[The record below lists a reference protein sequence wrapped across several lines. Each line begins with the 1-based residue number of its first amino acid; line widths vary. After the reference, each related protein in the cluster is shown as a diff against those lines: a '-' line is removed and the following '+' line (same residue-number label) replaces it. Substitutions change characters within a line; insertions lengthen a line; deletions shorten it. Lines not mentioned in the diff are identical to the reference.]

1 MFGIV
6 TKSIRAKLSISMG
19 IAVVSLI
26 ILFVS
31 YGSLTKKL
39 NNGVDSF
46 GHQFIPSVS
55 FVLNADRDLYQ
66 AYVAQLHYLLSPG
79 KEDLQDFKDNAK
91 QAYDRMMKFKNLMS
105 THPAVIAKV
114 NDFDNRFKKWE
125 QSSNEFFKL
134 ADNGNTKEA
143 ETLLGSTVSQD
154 FENLR
159 QLYDVASQELDT
171 QANAEVTSFSEET
184 ANMQFYMLVFVAFVI
199 IVTAVLSY
207 LVPKVLVSSVN
218 DLTKR
223 IKEISEGDGD
233 LTQRINSQRS
243 DELGKLASA
252 FDDFVAKLQTLI
264 SEISSSSTSLDN
276 NAVQLAN
283 THENAQHVSNEQT
296 RSIEQ
301 IAAAVNEFSVSIR
314 EVAERTLSTASE
326 TDHTAELTSQGMK
339 VVENSVDEIRQ
350 LANSIKKANQV
361 IEQLSNESNS
371 IATVLE
377 VIRNI
382 AEQTNLLALNAAIE
396 AARAGEQGRGFA
408 VVADEVRSLAS
419 KTQKS
424 TEEIQ
429 TMIDKLQNGVKD
441 AVSSILDGSNRVEKN
456 VELSLN
462 IQQMFESIQ
471 SSATIVSDMATQ
483 IATATEQQSSVSEE
497 LSANLEHLN
506 EQNRVSQGLSDEIND
521 VAKLVGKSVGKLSK
535 DVGQFKIR

>member
-19 IAVVSLI
+19 IAVLSLI
-26 ILFVS
+26 ILFLS
-31 YGSLTKKL
+31 YGTLTKKL
-39 NNGVDSF
+39 NKGVDDF
-46 GHQFIPSVS
+46 GNQFLPSVS

-79 KEDLQDFKDNAK
+79 QDDLKDFKDNAK
-91 QAYDRMMKFKNLMS
+91 QAYDRMMKFKKLMDD
-105 THPAVIAKV
+105 HPLITNKV
-114 NDFDNRFKKWE
+114 SDFENRFKKWE

-134 ADNGNTKEA
+134 VDSGNTKDAEA
-143 ETLLGSTVSQD
+143 LLGSTVSDD
-154 FENLR
+154 FQSLR
-159 QLYDVASQELDT
+159 ELYDIASQELDS
-171 QANAEVTSFSEET
+171 QANVEVTEFSEET
-184 ANMQFYMLVFVAFVI
+184 LKMEVYMLIFVAFI
-199 IVTAVLSY
+199 IILTGALSY
-207 LVPKVLVSSVN
+207 VVPKVLVSSVN
-218 DLTKR
+218 DLTRR

-233 LTQRINSQRS
+233 LTQRINSKRT

-264 SEISSSSTSLDN
+264 SEISSSSTSLEN
-276 NAVQLAN
+276 NAVQLTN
-283 THENAQHVSNEQT
+283 THENAQRVSNEQT

-314 EVAERTLSTASE
+314 EVAERTLSTANE
-326 TDHTAELTSQGMK
+326 TDHTAELTTQGMK
-339 VVENSVDEIRQ
+339 IIDNSVDEINQ

-361 IEQLSNESNS
+361 IEQLASESNN

-429 TMIDKLQNGVKD
+429 NMIDKLQSGVKD

-456 VELSLN
+456 VELSVN

-497 LSANLEHLN
+497 LSTNLEHLN
-506 EQNRVSQGLSDEIND
+506 EQNRVSQGLSNEINE
-521 VAKLVGKSVGKLSK
+521 VAKLVGSSVNKLSK
-535 DVGQFKIR
+535 DVGQFKVG

>member
-6 TKSIRAKLSISMG
+6 TKSIRSKLSISMG
-19 IAVVSLI
+19 IAVVSLVVLI
-26 ILFVS
+26 AS
-31 YGSLTKKL
+31 YGNLTSKL
-39 NNGVDSF
+39 NDGVHKFGFQYLPSTSF
-46 GHQFIPSVS
+46 I
-55 FVLNADRDLYQ
+55 LNADRDLYQ
-66 AYVAQLHYLLSPG
+66 AYVAQLHYLNSPE
-79 KEDLQDFKDNAK
+79 KDDLDSYSENAQ
-91 QAYDRMMKFKNLMS
+91 QAYDRMQKFKELMQTS
-105 THPAVIAKV
+105 PDVINKMSG
-114 NDFDNRFKKWE
+114 FETRFNKWK

-134 ADNGNTKEA
+134 VDGGNTQQA
-143 ETLLGSTVSQD
+143 SDLLSTTVSAD
-154 FENLR
+154 FEQLR
-159 QLYDVASQELDT
+159 ELYDIASQEVDSI
-171 QANAEVTSFSEET
+171 ASVEVSAFAEET
-184 ANMQFYMLVFVAFVI
+184 SQIQLYMMVFVTIVI
-199 IVTAVLSY
+199 LLTGALSY
-207 LVPKVLVSSVN
+207 FVPKVLVASVN
-218 DLTKR
+218 DLTRR

-233 LTQRINSQRS
+233 LTQRISSTRN
-243 DELGKLASA
+243 DELGMLAST
-252 FDDFVAKLQTLI
+252 FDGFIAKLQNLI
-264 SEISSSSTSLDN
+264 SEISQSSNSLDQ
-276 NAVQLAN
+276 NAHQLN
-283 THENAQHVSNEQT
+283 TTHESAQKVSNEQT

-326 TDHTAELTSQGMK
+326 TDHTAQLTAQGFD
-339 VVENSVDEIRQ
+339 VVESSVKEINQ
-350 LANSIKKANQV
+350 LADSIKSANQV
-361 IEQLSNESNS
+361 IEQLASESDN

-429 TMIDKLQNGVKD
+429 NMIDKLQSGVKQ
-441 AVSSILDGSNRVEKN
+441 AVNSIVDGSNRVEKN
-456 VELSLN
+456 VEISLN

-506 EQNRVSQGLSDEIND
+506 EQNRISQDLSDEINN
-521 VAKLVGKSVGKLSK
+521 VAQRVGVSVGKLSS
-535 DVGQFKIR
+535 DVGQFKVS

>member
-19 IAVVSLI
+19 IAVLSLI
-26 ILFVS
+26 ILFLT
-31 YGSLTKKL
+31 YGTLTKKL
-39 NNGVDSF
+39 NKGVDDF
-46 GHQFIPSVS
+46 GHQFLPSVS

-79 KEDLQDFKDNAK
+79 QDDLKDFKDNAK
-91 QAYDRMMKFKNLMS
+91 QAYDRMMKFKNLMDD
-105 THPAVIAKV
+105 HPAITSKV
-114 NDFDNRFKKWE
+114 NDFESRFRKWE

-134 ADNGNTKEA
+134 VDNGNTKEA
-143 ETLLGSTVSQD
+143 EALLGSSVSDD
-154 FENLR
+154 FQSLR
-159 QLYDVASQELDT
+159 ELYDIASQELDS
-171 QANAEVTSFSEET
+171 QANVEVNEFSEET
-184 ANMQFYMLVFVAFVI
+184 SKMQLYMLIFVAFI
-199 IVTAVLSY
+199 IILTGALSY
-207 LVPKVLVSSVN
+207 VVPKVLVSSVN
-218 DLTKR
+218 DLTRR

-233 LTQRINSQRS
+233 LTQRINSKRT

-264 SEISSSSTSLDN
+264 SEISSSSTSLEN
-276 NAVQLAN
+276 NAVQLTN
-283 THENAQHVSNEQT
+283 THENAQRVSNEQT

-314 EVAERTLSTASE
+314 EVAERTLSTANE
-326 TDHTAELTSQGMK
+326 TDHTAELTTQGMK
-339 VVENSVDEIRQ
+339 IIDNSVDEINQ

-361 IEQLSNESNS
+361 IEQLASESNN

-429 TMIDKLQNGVKD
+429 NMIDKLQSGVKD

-497 LSANLEHLN
+497 LSTNLEHLN
-506 EQNRVSQGLSDEIND
+506 EQNRVSQGLSNEINE
-521 VAKLVGKSVGKLSK
+521 VAKRVGSSVNKLSK
-535 DVGQFKIR
+535 DVGQFKIG

>member
-19 IAVVSLI
+19 IAVLSLI

-31 YGSLTKKL
+31 YGALTKKL

-105 THPAVIAKV
+105 TYPAIISKV
-114 NDFDNRFKKWE
+114 NDFDSRFKKWE

-134 ADNGNTKEA
+134 ADSGNTKEA
-143 ETLLGSTVSQD
+143 ETLLGSRVSED
-154 FENLR
+154 FQNLR
-159 QLYDVASQELDT
+159 ELYDVASQELDT
-171 QANAEVTSFSEET
+171 VANAEVVTFSEKT
-184 ANMQFYMLVFVAFVI
+184 ASMQFSMMVFVAFI
-199 IVTAVLSY
+199 IIITAALSY
-207 LVPKVLVSSVN
+207 VVPKVLVNSVN
-218 DLTKR
+218 DLTRR

-233 LTQRINSQRS
+233 LTQRINSKRT

-264 SEISSSSTSLDN
+264 SEISSSSTSLEN
-276 NAVQLAN
+276 NAVQLTN

-314 EVAERTLSTASE
+314 EVAERTLSTANE
-326 TDHTAELTSQGMK
+326 TDHTAELTTQGMK
-339 VVENSVDEIRQ
+339 VIDNSVDEINQ

-361 IEQLSNESNS
+361 IEQLASESNN

-429 TMIDKLQNGVKD
+429 NMIDKLQSGVKD

-497 LSANLEHLN
+497 LSTNLEHLN
-506 EQNRVSQGLSDEIND
+506 EQNRVSQGLSNEINE
-521 VAKLVGKSVGKLSK
+521 VAKRVGSSVNKLSK
-535 DVGQFKIR
+535 DVGQFKIG

>member
-19 IAVVSLI
+19 IAVLSLI
-26 ILFVS
+26 ILFLT
-31 YGSLTKKL
+31 YGTLTKKL
-39 NNGVDSF
+39 NKGVDDF
-46 GHQFIPSVS
+46 GNQFLPSVS

-79 KEDLQDFKDNAK
+79 QDDLKDFKDNAK
-91 QAYDRMMKFKNLMS
+91 QAYDRMMKFKNLMDD
-105 THPAVIAKV
+105 HPAITSKV
-114 NDFDNRFKKWE
+114 NDFENRFRKWE

-134 ADNGNTKEA
+134 VDNGNTKEA
-143 ETLLGSTVSQD
+143 EALLGSTVSDD
-154 FENLR
+154 FQSLR
-159 QLYDVASQELDT
+159 DLYDIASQELDS
-171 QANAEVTSFSEET
+171 QANVEVTEFSEET
-184 ANMQFYMLVFVAFVI
+184 LKIEVYMLIFVAFI
-199 IVTAVLSY
+199 IILTGALSY
-207 LVPKVLVSSVN
+207 VVPKVLVSSVN
-218 DLTKR
+218 DLTRR

-233 LTQRINSQRS
+233 LTQRINSKRN

-264 SEISSSSTSLDN
+264 SEISSSSTSLEN
-276 NAVQLAN
+276 NAVQLTN
-283 THENAQHVSNEQT
+283 THENAQRVSNEQT

-314 EVAERTLSTASE
+314 EVAERTLSTANE
-326 TDHTAELTSQGMK
+326 TDHTAELTTQGMK
-339 VVENSVDEIRQ
+339 IIDNSVDEINQ

-361 IEQLSNESNS
+361 IEQLASESNN

-429 TMIDKLQNGVKD
+429 NMIDKLQSGVKD

-456 VELSLN
+456 VELSVN

-497 LSANLEHLN
+497 LSTNLEHLN
-506 EQNRVSQGLSDEIND
+506 EQNRVSQGLSNEINE
-521 VAKLVGKSVGKLSK
+521 VAKLVGSSVNKLSK
-535 DVGQFKIR
+535 DVGQFKVG

>member
-19 IAVVSLI
+19 IAVLSLI
-26 ILFVS
+26 ILFLS
-31 YGSLTKKL
+31 YGTLTKKL
-39 NNGVDSF
+39 NKGVDDF
-46 GHQFIPSVS
+46 GNQFLPSVS

-79 KEDLQDFKDNAK
+79 QDDLKDFKDNAK
-91 QAYDRMMKFKNLMS
+91 QAYDRMMKFKKLMDD
-105 THPAVIAKV
+105 HPLITNKV
-114 NDFDNRFKKWE
+114 SDFENRFKKWE

-134 ADNGNTKEA
+134 VDSGNTKDAEA
-143 ETLLGSTVSQD
+143 LLGSTVSDD
-154 FENLR
+154 FQSLR
-159 QLYDVASQELDT
+159 DLYDIASQELDL
-171 QANAEVTSFSEET
+171 QANVEVTEFSEET
-184 ANMQFYMLVFVAFVI
+184 LKMEVYMLIFVAFI
-199 IVTAVLSY
+199 IILTGALSY
-207 LVPKVLVSSVN
+207 VVPKVLVSSVN
-218 DLTKR
+218 DLTRR

-233 LTQRINSQRS
+233 LTQRINSKRT

-264 SEISSSSTSLDN
+264 SEISSSSTSLEN
-276 NAVQLAN
+276 NAVQLTN
-283 THENAQHVSNEQT
+283 THENAQRVSNEQT

-314 EVAERTLSTASE
+314 EVAERTLSTANE
-326 TDHTAELTSQGMK
+326 TDHTAELTTQGMK
-339 VVENSVDEIRQ
+339 IIDNSVDEINQ

-361 IEQLSNESNS
+361 IEQLASESNN

-429 TMIDKLQNGVKD
+429 NMIDKLQSGVKD

-456 VELSLN
+456 VELSVN

-497 LSANLEHLN
+497 LSTNLEHLN
-506 EQNRVSQGLSDEIND
+506 EQNRVSQGLSNEINE
-521 VAKLVGKSVGKLSK
+521 VAKLVGSSVNKLSK
-535 DVGQFKIR
+535 DVGQFKVG

>member
-19 IAVVSLI
+19 IAVLSLI
-26 ILFVS
+26 ILFLT
-31 YGSLTKKL
+31 YGTLTKKL
-39 NNGVDSF
+39 NKGVDDF
-46 GHQFIPSVS
+46 GHQFLPSVS

-79 KEDLQDFKDNAK
+79 QDDLKDFKDNAK
-91 QAYDRMMKFKNLMS
+91 QAYDRMMKFKNLMDD
-105 THPAVIAKV
+105 HPAITSKV
-114 NDFDNRFKKWE
+114 NDFEKRFRKWE

-134 ADNGNTKEA
+134 VDNGNTKEA
-143 ETLLGSTVSQD
+143 EALLGSTVSDD
-154 FENLR
+154 FQSLR
-159 QLYDVASQELDT
+159 DLYDIASQELDS
-171 QANAEVTSFSEET
+171 QANVEVNEFSEET
-184 ANMQFYMLVFVAFVI
+184 SKMQLYMLIFVAFI
-199 IVTAVLSY
+199 IILTGALSY
-207 LVPKVLVSSVN
+207 VVPKVLVSSVN
-218 DLTKR
+218 DLTRR

-233 LTQRINSQRS
+233 LTQRINSKRT

-264 SEISSSSTSLDN
+264 SEISSSSTSLEN
-276 NAVQLAN
+276 NAVQLTN
-283 THENAQHVSNEQT
+283 THENAQRVSNEQT

-314 EVAERTLSTASE
+314 EVAERTLSTANE
-326 TDHTAELTSQGMK
+326 TDHTAELTTQGMK
-339 VVENSVDEIRQ
+339 IIDNSVDEINQ

-361 IEQLSNESNS
+361 IEQLASESNN

-429 TMIDKLQNGVKD
+429 NMIDKLQSGVKD

-497 LSANLEHLN
+497 LSTNLEHLN
-506 EQNRVSQGLSDEIND
+506 EQNRVSQGLSNEINE
-521 VAKLVGKSVGKLSK
+521 VAKRVGSSVNKLSK
-535 DVGQFKIR
+535 DVGQFKVG

>member
-19 IAVVSLI
+19 IAVLSLI
-26 ILFVS
+26 ILFLS
-31 YGSLTKKL
+31 YGTLTKKL
-39 NNGVDSF
+39 NKGVDDF
-46 GHQFIPSVS
+46 GNQFLPSVS

-79 KEDLQDFKDNAK
+79 QDDLKDFKDNAK
-91 QAYDRMMKFKNLMS
+91 QAYDRMMKFKKLMDD
-105 THPAVIAKV
+105 HPLITNKV
-114 NDFDNRFKKWE
+114 SDFENRFKKWE

-134 ADNGNTKEA
+134 VDSGNTKDAEA
-143 ETLLGSTVSQD
+143 LLGSTVSDD
-154 FENLR
+154 FQSLR
-159 QLYDVASQELDT
+159 DLYDIASQELDS
-171 QANAEVTSFSEET
+171 QANVEVTEFSEET
-184 ANMQFYMLVFVAFVI
+184 LKMEVYMLIFVAFI
-199 IVTAVLSY
+199 IILTGALSY
-207 LVPKVLVSSVN
+207 VVPKVLVSSVN
-218 DLTKR
+218 DLTRR

-233 LTQRINSQRS
+233 LTQRINSKRT

-264 SEISSSSTSLDN
+264 SEISSSSTSLEN
-276 NAVQLAN
+276 NAVQLTN
-283 THENAQHVSNEQT
+283 THENAQRVSNEQT

-314 EVAERTLSTASE
+314 EVAERTLSTANE
-326 TDHTAELTSQGMK
+326 TDHTAELTTQGMK
-339 VVENSVDEIRQ
+339 IIDNSVDEINQ

-361 IEQLSNESNS
+361 IEQLASESNN

-429 TMIDKLQNGVKD
+429 NMIDKLQSGVKD

-456 VELSLN
+456 VELSVN

-497 LSANLEHLN
+497 LSTNLEHLN
-506 EQNRVSQGLSDEIND
+506 EQNRVSQGLSNEINE
-521 VAKLVGKSVGKLSK
+521 VAKLVGSSVNKLSK
-535 DVGQFKIR
+535 DVGQFKVG

>member
-19 IAVVSLI
+19 IAVLSLI
-26 ILFVS
+26 ILFLT
-31 YGSLTKKL
+31 YGTLTKKL
-39 NNGVDSF
+39 NKGVDDF
-46 GHQFIPSVS
+46 GHQFLPSVS

-79 KEDLQDFKDNAK
+79 QDDLKDFKDNAK
-91 QAYDRMMKFKNLMS
+91 QAYDRMMKFKNLMDD
-105 THPAVIAKV
+105 HPAITSKV
-114 NDFDNRFKKWE
+114 NDFENRFRKWE

-134 ADNGNTKEA
+134 VDNGNTKEA
-143 ETLLGSTVSQD
+143 EALLGSTVSDD
-154 FENLR
+154 FQSLR
-159 QLYDVASQELDT
+159 DLYDIASQELDS
-171 QANAEVTSFSEET
+171 QANVEVNEFSEET
-184 ANMQFYMLVFVAFVI
+184 SKMQLYMLIFVAFI
-199 IVTAVLSY
+199 IILTGALSY
-207 LVPKVLVSSVN
+207 VVPKVLVSSVN
-218 DLTKR
+218 DLTRR

-233 LTQRINSQRS
+233 LTQRIYSKRT

-264 SEISSSSTSLDN
+264 SEISSSSTSLES
-276 NAVQLAN
+276 NAVQLTN
-283 THENAQHVSNEQT
+283 THENAQRVSNEQT

-314 EVAERTLSTASE
+314 EVAERTLSTANE
-326 TDHTAELTSQGMK
+326 TDHTAELTTQGMK
-339 VVENSVDEIRQ
+339 IIDNSVDEINQ

-361 IEQLSNESNS
+361 IEQLASESNN

-429 TMIDKLQNGVKD
+429 NMIDKLQSGVKD

-497 LSANLEHLN
+497 LSTNLEHLN
-506 EQNRVSQGLSDEIND
+506 EQNRVSQGLSNEINE
-521 VAKLVGKSVGKLSK
+521 VAKRVGSSVNKLSK
-535 DVGQFKIR
+535 DVGQFKIG

>member
-19 IAVVSLI
+19 IAVLSLI
-26 ILFVS
+26 ILFLT
-31 YGSLTKKL
+31 YGTLTKKL
-39 NNGVDSF
+39 NKGVDDF
-46 GHQFIPSVS
+46 GHQFLPSVS

-79 KEDLQDFKDNAK
+79 QDDLKDFKDNAK
-91 QAYDRMMKFKNLMS
+91 QAYDRMMKFKNLMDD
-105 THPAVIAKV
+105 HPAITSKV
-114 NDFDNRFKKWE
+114 NDFESRFRKWE

-134 ADNGNTKEA
+134 VDNGNTKEA
-143 ETLLGSTVSQD
+143 EALLGSSVSDD
-154 FENLR
+154 FQSLR
-159 QLYDVASQELDT
+159 ELYDIASQELDS
-171 QANAEVTSFSEET
+171 QANVEVNEFSEET
-184 ANMQFYMLVFVAFVI
+184 SKMQLYMLIFVAFI
-199 IVTAVLSY
+199 IILTGALSY
-207 LVPKVLVSSVN
+207 VVPKVLVSSVN
-218 DLTKR
+218 DLTRR

-233 LTQRINSQRS
+233 LTQRINSKRT

-264 SEISSSSTSLDN
+264 SEISSSSTSLEN

-314 EVAERTLSTASE
+314 EVAERTLSTANE
-326 TDHTAELTSQGMK
+326 TDHTAELTTQGMK
-339 VVENSVDEIRQ
+339 IIDNSVDEINQ

-361 IEQLSNESNS
+361 IEQLASESNN

-429 TMIDKLQNGVKD
+429 NMIDKLQSGVKD

-497 LSANLEHLN
+497 LSTNLEHLN
-506 EQNRVSQGLSDEIND
+506 EQNRVSQGLSNEINE
-521 VAKLVGKSVGKLSK
+521 VAKRVGSSVNKLSK
-535 DVGQFKIR
+535 DVGQFKIG

>member
-31 YGSLTKKL
+31 YGTLTKKL
-39 NNGVDSF
+39 NSGVDNL
-46 GHQFIPSVS
+46 GHQFIPSVT

-79 KEDLQDFKDNAK
+79 NEDLQDFKDNAK

-105 THPAVIAKV
+105 THPAIIAKV
-114 NDFDNRFKKWE
+114 KDFDNRFQKWE
-125 QSSNEFFKL
+125 QSSNEYFKL
-134 ADNGNTKEA
+134 VDSGNTKEA
-143 ETLLGSTVSQD
+143 ESLLGSKVSQN
-154 FENLR
+154 FQNLR
-159 QLYDVASQELDT
+159 ELYDVASQELDT
-171 QANAEVTSFSEET
+171 EVNTDVNAFSEET
-184 ANMQFYMLVFVAFVI
+184 STMQFSMMLFVAFI
-199 IVTAVLSY
+199 IILTAALSY
-207 LVPKVLVSSVN
+207 VVPKVLVNSVN
-218 DLTKR
+218 DLTRR

-252 FDDFVAKLQTLI
+252 FDEFVAKLQTLI
-264 SEISSSSTSLDN
+264 SEISSSSASLDN
-276 NAVQLAN
+276 NAIQLAK
-283 THENAQHVSNEQT
+283 THENAQQVSNEQT
-296 RSIEQ
+296 KSIEQ

-339 VVENSVDEIRQ
+339 VVENSVQEIRQ

-361 IEQLSNESNS
+361 IEQLSHESNN

-506 EQNRVSQGLSDEIND
+506 EQNRVSQSLSDEIND
-521 VAKLVGKSVGKLSK
+521 VAKLVGKSVGKLSN
-535 DVGQFKIR
+535 DVGQFKIS

>member
-19 IAVVSLI
+19 IAVLSLI
-26 ILFVS
+26 ILFLT
-31 YGSLTKKL
+31 YGTLTKKL
-39 NNGVDSF
+39 NKGVDDF
-46 GHQFIPSVS
+46 GHQFLPSVS

-79 KEDLQDFKDNAK
+79 QDDLKDFKDNAK
-91 QAYDRMMKFKNLMS
+91 QAYDRMMKFKNLMDD
-105 THPAVIAKV
+105 HPAITSKV
-114 NDFDNRFKKWE
+114 NDFENRFRKWE

-134 ADNGNTKEA
+134 VDNGNTKEA
-143 ETLLGSTVSQD
+143 EALLGSTVSDD
-154 FENLR
+154 FQSLR
-159 QLYDVASQELDT
+159 ELYDIASQELDS
-171 QANAEVTSFSEET
+171 QANVEVNEFSEET
-184 ANMQFYMLVFVAFVI
+184 SKMQLYMLIFVAFI
-199 IVTAVLSY
+199 IILTGALSY
-207 LVPKVLVSSVN
+207 VVPKVLVGSVN
-218 DLTKR
+218 DLTRR

-233 LTQRINSQRS
+233 LTQRINSKRT

-264 SEISSSSTSLDN
+264 SEISSSSTSLEN
-276 NAVQLAN
+276 NAVQLTN
-283 THENAQHVSNEQT
+283 THENAQRVSNEQT

-314 EVAERTLSTASE
+314 EVAERTLSTANE
-326 TDHTAELTSQGMK
+326 TDHTAELTTQGMK
-339 VVENSVDEIRQ
+339 IIDNSVDEINQ

-361 IEQLSNESNS
+361 IEQLASESNN

-429 TMIDKLQNGVKD
+429 NMIDKLQSGVKD

-456 VELSLN
+456 VELSVN

-497 LSANLEHLN
+497 LSTNLEHLN
-506 EQNRVSQGLSDEIND
+506 EQNRVSQGLSNEINE
-521 VAKLVGKSVGKLSK
+521 VAKLVGSSVNKLSK
-535 DVGQFKIR
+535 DVGQFKVG

>member
-19 IAVVSLI
+19 IAVLSLI
-26 ILFVS
+26 ILFLT
-31 YGSLTKKL
+31 YGTLTKKL
-39 NNGVDSF
+39 NKGVDDF
-46 GHQFIPSVS
+46 GHQFLPSVS

-79 KEDLQDFKDNAK
+79 QDDLKDFKDNAK
-91 QAYDRMMKFKNLMS
+91 QAYDRMMKFKNLMDD
-105 THPAVIAKV
+105 HPAITSKV
-114 NDFDNRFKKWE
+114 NEFENRFRKWE

-134 ADNGNTKEA
+134 VDNGNTKEA
-143 ETLLGSTVSQD
+143 EVLLGSTVSDD
-154 FENLR
+154 FQSLR
-159 QLYDVASQELDT
+159 DLYDIASQELDS
-171 QANAEVTSFSEET
+171 QAKVEVNEFSEET
-184 ANMQFYMLVFVAFVI
+184 SKMQLYMLIFVAFI
-199 IVTAVLSY
+199 IILTGALSY
-207 LVPKVLVSSVN
+207 VVPKVLVSSVN
-218 DLTKR
+218 DLTQR

-233 LTQRINSQRS
+233 LTQRINSKRT

-264 SEISSSSTSLDN
+264 SEISSSSTSLEN
-276 NAVQLAN
+276 NAVQLTN
-283 THENAQHVSNEQT
+283 THENAQRVSNEQT

-314 EVAERTLSTASE
+314 EVAERTLSTANE
-326 TDHTAELTSQGMK
+326 TDHTAELTTQGM
-339 VVENSVDEIRQ
+339 EIIDNSVDEINQ

-361 IEQLSNESNS
+361 IEQLASESNN

-429 TMIDKLQNGVKD
+429 NMIDKLQSGVKD

-483 IATATEQQSSVSEE
+483 IATATEEQSSVSEE
-497 LSANLEHLN
+497 LSTNLEHLN
-506 EQNRVSQGLSDEIND
+506 EQNRVSQGLSNEINE
-521 VAKLVGKSVGKLSK
+521 VAKLVGSSVNKLSK
-535 DVGQFKIR
+535 DVGQFKIG

>member
-19 IAVVSLI
+19 IAVLSLI
-26 ILFVS
+26 ILFLT
-31 YGSLTKKL
+31 YGTLTKKL
-39 NNGVDSF
+39 NKGVDDF
-46 GHQFIPSVS
+46 GHQFLPSVS

-79 KEDLQDFKDNAK
+79 QDDLKDFKDNAK
-91 QAYDRMMKFKNLMS
+91 QAYDRMMKFKNLMDD
-105 THPAVIAKV
+105 HPAITNKV
-114 NDFDNRFKKWE
+114 NDFENRFRKWE

-134 ADNGNTKEA
+134 VDNGNTKEA
-143 ETLLGSTVSQD
+143 EALLGSTVSDD
-154 FENLR
+154 FQSLR
-159 QLYDVASQELDT
+159 DLYDIASQELDS
-171 QANAEVTSFSEET
+171 QANVEVNEFSEET
-184 ANMQFYMLVFVAFVI
+184 SKMQLYMLIFVAFI
-199 IVTAVLSY
+199 IILTGALSY
-207 LVPKVLVSSVN
+207 VVPKVLVSSVN
-218 DLTKR
+218 DLTRR

-233 LTQRINSQRS
+233 LTQRINSKRT

-264 SEISSSSTSLDN
+264 SEISSSSTSLEN
-276 NAVQLAN
+276 NAVQLTN
-283 THENAQHVSNEQT
+283 THENAQRVSNEQT

-314 EVAERTLSTASE
+314 EVAERTLSTANE
-326 TDHTAELTSQGMK
+326 TDHTAELTTQGMK
-339 VVENSVDEIRQ
+339 IIDNSVDEINQ

-361 IEQLSNESNS
+361 IEQLASESNN

-429 TMIDKLQNGVKD
+429 NMIDKLQSGVKD

-497 LSANLEHLN
+497 LSTNLEHLN
-506 EQNRVSQGLSDEIND
+506 EQNRVSQGLSNEINE
-521 VAKLVGKSVGKLSK
+521 VAKRVGSSVNKLSK
-535 DVGQFKIR
+535 DVGQFKIG

>member
-19 IAVVSLI
+19 IAVLSLI
-26 ILFVS
+26 ILFLT
-31 YGSLTKKL
+31 YGTLTKKL
-39 NNGVDSF
+39 NKGVDDF
-46 GHQFIPSVS
+46 GHHFLPSVS

-79 KEDLQDFKDNAK
+79 QDDLKDFKDNAK
-91 QAYDRMMKFKNLMS
+91 QAHDRMMKFKNLMDD
-105 THPAVIAKV
+105 HPAITSKV
-114 NDFDNRFKKWE
+114 NDFENRFRKWE

-134 ADNGNTKEA
+134 VDNGNTKEA
-143 ETLLGSTVSQD
+143 EALLGSTVSDD
-154 FENLR
+154 FQSLR
-159 QLYDVASQELDT
+159 DLYDIASQELDS
-171 QANAEVTSFSEET
+171 QANIEVNEFSEET
-184 ANMQFYMLVFVAFVI
+184 SKMQLYMLIFVAFI
-199 IVTAVLSY
+199 IILTGALSY
-207 LVPKVLVSSVN
+207 VVPKVLVSSVN
-218 DLTKR
+218 DLTRR

-233 LTQRINSQRS
+233 LTQRINSKRT

-264 SEISSSSTSLDN
+264 SEISSSSTSLEN
-276 NAVQLAN
+276 NAVQLTN
-283 THENAQHVSNEQT
+283 THENAQRVSNEQT

-314 EVAERTLSTASE
+314 EVAERTLSTANE
-326 TDHTAELTSQGMK
+326 TDHTAELTTQGMK
-339 VVENSVDEIRQ
+339 IIDNSVDEINQ

-361 IEQLSNESNS
+361 IEQLASESNN

-429 TMIDKLQNGVKD
+429 NMIDKLQSGVKD

-497 LSANLEHLN
+497 LSTNLEHLN
-506 EQNRVSQGLSDEIND
+506 EQNRVSQGLSNEINE
-521 VAKLVGKSVGKLSK
+521 VAKRVGSSVNKLSK
-535 DVGQFKIR
+535 DVGQFKVG

>member
-19 IAVVSLI
+19 IAVLSLI
-26 ILFVS
+26 ILFLT
-31 YGSLTKKL
+31 YGTLTKKL
-39 NNGVDSF
+39 NKGVDDF
-46 GHQFIPSVS
+46 GHQFLPSVS

-79 KEDLQDFKDNAK
+79 QDDLKDFKDNAK
-91 QAYDRMMKFKNLMS
+91 QAYDRMMKFKNLMDD
-105 THPAVIAKV
+105 HPAITSKV
-114 NDFDNRFKKWE
+114 NDFENRFRKWE

-134 ADNGNTKEA
+134 VDNGNTKEA
-143 ETLLGSTVSQD
+143 EALLGSTVSDD
-154 FENLR
+154 FQSLR
-159 QLYDVASQELDT
+159 DLYDIASQELDS
-171 QANAEVTSFSEET
+171 QANVEVNEFSEET
-184 ANMQFYMLVFVAFVI
+184 SKMQLYMLIFVAFI
-199 IVTAVLSY
+199 IILTGALSY
-207 LVPKVLVSSVN
+207 VVPKVLVSSVN
-218 DLTKR
+218 DLTRR

-233 LTQRINSQRS
+233 LTQRINSKRT

-264 SEISSSSTSLDN
+264 SEISSSSTSLEN
-276 NAVQLAN
+276 NAVQLTN
-283 THENAQHVSNEQT
+283 THENAQRVSNEQT

-314 EVAERTLSTASE
+314 EVADRTLSTANE
-326 TDHTAELTSQGMK
+326 TDHTAELTTQGMK
-339 VVENSVDEIRQ
+339 IIDNSVDEINQ

-361 IEQLSNESNS
+361 IEQLASESNN

-429 TMIDKLQNGVKD
+429 NMIDKLQSGVKD

-497 LSANLEHLN
+497 LSTNLEHLN
-506 EQNRVSQGLSDEIND
+506 EQNRVSQGLSNEINE
-521 VAKLVGKSVGKLSK
+521 VAKRVGSSVNKLSK
-535 DVGQFKIR
+535 DVGQFKIG

>member
-19 IAVVSLI
+19 IAVLSLI
-26 ILFVS
+26 ILFLT
-31 YGSLTKKL
+31 YGTLTKKL
-39 NNGVDSF
+39 NKGVDDF
-46 GHQFIPSVS
+46 GNQFLPSVS

-79 KEDLQDFKDNAK
+79 QDDLKDFKDNAK
-91 QAYDRMMKFKNLMS
+91 QAYDRMMKFKNLMDD
-105 THPAVIAKV
+105 HPAITSKV
-114 NDFDNRFKKWE
+114 NDFENRFRKWE

-134 ADNGNTKEA
+134 VDNGNTKEA
-143 ETLLGSTVSQD
+143 EALLGSTVSDD
-154 FENLR
+154 FQSLR
-159 QLYDVASQELDT
+159 DLYDIASQELDS
-171 QANAEVTSFSEET
+171 QANVEVTEFSEET
-184 ANMQFYMLVFVAFVI
+184 LKMEVYMLIFVAFI
-199 IVTAVLSY
+199 IILTGALSY
-207 LVPKVLVSSVN
+207 VVPKVLVSSVN
-218 DLTKR
+218 DLTRR

-233 LTQRINSQRS
+233 LTQRINSKRT

-264 SEISSSSTSLDN
+264 SEISSSSTSLEN
-276 NAVQLAN
+276 NAVQLTN
-283 THENAQHVSNEQT
+283 THENAQRVSNEQT

-314 EVAERTLSTASE
+314 EVAERTLSTANE

-339 VVENSVDEIRQ
+339 IIDNSVDEINQ

-361 IEQLSNESNS
+361 IEQLASESNN

-429 TMIDKLQNGVKD
+429 NMIDKLQSGVKD

-497 LSANLEHLN
+497 LSTNLEHLN
-506 EQNRVSQGLSDEIND
+506 EQNRVSQGLSNEINE
-521 VAKLVGKSVGKLSK
+521 VAKLVGSSVNKLSK
-535 DVGQFKIR
+535 DVGQFKIG

>member
-6 TKSIRAKLSISMG
+6 TKSIRSKLSISMG
-19 IAVVSLI
+19 IAVLSLI
-26 ILFVS
+26 ILFLS
-31 YGSLTKKL
+31 YGTLTKKL
-39 NNGVDSF
+39 NKGVDDF
-46 GHQFIPSVS
+46 GNQFLPSVS

-79 KEDLQDFKDNAK
+79 QDDLKDFKDNAK
-91 QAYDRMMKFKNLMS
+91 QAYDRMMKFKKLMDD
-105 THPAVIAKV
+105 HPLITNKV
-114 NDFDNRFKKWE
+114 SDFENRFKKWE

-134 ADNGNTKEA
+134 VDSGNTKDAEA
-143 ETLLGSTVSQD
+143 LLGSTVSDD
-154 FENLR
+154 FQSLR
-159 QLYDVASQELDT
+159 DLYDIASQELDS
-171 QANAEVTSFSEET
+171 QANVEVTEFSEET
-184 ANMQFYMLVFVAFVI
+184 LKMEVYMLIFVAFI
-199 IVTAVLSY
+199 IILTGALSY
-207 LVPKVLVSSVN
+207 VVPKVLVSSVN
-218 DLTKR
+218 DLTRR

-233 LTQRINSQRS
+233 LTQRINSKRT

-264 SEISSSSTSLDN
+264 SEISSSSTSLEH
-276 NAVQLAN
+276 NAVQLTN
-283 THENAQHVSNEQT
+283 THENAQRVSNEQT

-314 EVAERTLSTASE
+314 EVAERTLSTANE
-326 TDHTAELTSQGMK
+326 TDHTAELTTQGMK
-339 VVENSVDEIRQ
+339 IIDNSVDEINQ

-361 IEQLSNESNS
+361 IEQLASESNN

-429 TMIDKLQNGVKD
+429 NMIDKLQSGVKD

-456 VELSLN
+456 VELSVN

-497 LSANLEHLN
+497 LSTNLEHLN
-506 EQNRVSQGLSDEIND
+506 EQNRVSQGLSNEINE
-521 VAKLVGKSVGKLSK
+521 VAKLVGSSVNKLSK
-535 DVGQFKIR
+535 DVGQFKVG

>member
-19 IAVVSLI
+19 IAVLSLI
-26 ILFVS
+26 ILFLT
-31 YGSLTKKL
+31 YGTLTKKL
-39 NNGVDSF
+39 NKGVDDF
-46 GHQFIPSVS
+46 GHQFLPSVS

-79 KEDLQDFKDNAK
+79 QDDLKDFKDNAK
-91 QAYDRMMKFKNLMS
+91 QAYDRMMKFKNLMDD
-105 THPAVIAKV
+105 HPAITSKV
-114 NDFDNRFKKWE
+114 NDFESRFRKWE

-134 ADNGNTKEA
+134 VDNGNTKEA
-143 ETLLGSTVSQD
+143 EALLGSTVSDD
-154 FENLR
+154 FQSLR
-159 QLYDVASQELDT
+159 DLYDIASQELDS
-171 QANAEVTSFSEET
+171 QANVEVNEFTEET
-184 ANMQFYMLVFVAFVI
+184 SKMQLYMLIFVAFI
-199 IVTAVLSY
+199 IILTGALSY
-207 LVPKVLVSSVN
+207 VVPKVLVSSVN
-218 DLTKR
+218 DLTRR

-233 LTQRINSQRS
+233 LTQRINSKRT

-264 SEISSSSTSLDN
+264 SEISSSSTSLEN
-276 NAVQLAN
+276 NAVQLTN
-283 THENAQHVSNEQT
+283 THENAQRVSNEQT

-314 EVAERTLSTASE
+314 EVAERTLSTANE
-326 TDHTAELTSQGMK
+326 TDHTAELTTQGMK
-339 VVENSVDEIRQ
+339 IIDNSVDEINQ

-361 IEQLSNESNS
+361 IEQLASESNN

-429 TMIDKLQNGVKD
+429 NMIDKLQSGVKD

-497 LSANLEHLN
+497 LSTNLEHLN
-506 EQNRVSQGLSDEIND
+506 EQNRVSQGLSNEINE
-521 VAKLVGKSVGKLSK
+521 VAKRVGSSVNKLSK
-535 DVGQFKIR
+535 DVGQFKIG

>member
-19 IAVVSLI
+19 IAVLSLI
-26 ILFVS
+26 ILFLT
-31 YGSLTKKL
+31 YGTLTKKL
-39 NNGVDSF
+39 NKGVDDF
-46 GHQFIPSVS
+46 GHQFLPSVS

-79 KEDLQDFKDNAK
+79 QDDLKDFKDNAK
-91 QAYDRMMKFKNLMS
+91 QAYDRMMKFKNLMDD
-105 THPAVIAKV
+105 HPAITSKV
-114 NDFDNRFKKWE
+114 NDFESRFRKWE

-134 ADNGNTKEA
+134 VDNGNTKEA
-143 ETLLGSTVSQD
+143 EALLGSTVSDD
-154 FENLR
+154 FQSLR
-159 QLYDVASQELDT
+159 DLYDIASQELDS
-171 QANAEVTSFSEET
+171 QANVEVNEFSEET
-184 ANMQFYMLVFVAFVI
+184 SKMQLYMLIFVAFI
-199 IVTAVLSY
+199 IILTGALSY
-207 LVPKVLVSSVN
+207 VVPKVLVSSVN
-218 DLTKR
+218 DLTRR

-233 LTQRINSQRS
+233 LTQRINSKRT

-264 SEISSSSTSLDN
+264 SEISSSSTSLEN
-276 NAVQLAN
+276 NAVQLTN
-283 THENAQHVSNEQT
+283 THENAQRVSNEQT

-314 EVAERTLSTASE
+314 EVAERTLSTANE
-326 TDHTAELTSQGMK
+326 TDHTAELTTQGMK
-339 VVENSVDEIRQ
+339 IIDNSVDEINQ

-361 IEQLSNESNS
+361 IEQLASESNN

-429 TMIDKLQNGVKD
+429 NMIDKLQSGVKD

-497 LSANLEHLN
+497 LSTNLEHLN
-506 EQNRVSQGLSDEIND
+506 EQNRVSQGLSNEINE
-521 VAKLVGKSVGKLSK
+521 VAKRVGSSVNKLSK
-535 DVGQFKIR
+535 DVGQFKIG

>member
-19 IAVVSLI
+19 IAVLSLI
-26 ILFVS
+26 ILFLT
-31 YGSLTKKL
+31 YGTLTKKL
-39 NNGVDSF
+39 NKGVDDF
-46 GHQFIPSVS
+46 GHQFLPSVS

-79 KEDLQDFKDNAK
+79 QDDLKDFKDNAK
-91 QAYDRMMKFKNLMS
+91 QAYDRMMKFKNLMDD
-105 THPAVIAKV
+105 HPAITSKV
-114 NDFDNRFKKWE
+114 NDFENRFRKWE

-134 ADNGNTKEA
+134 VDKGNTKEA
-143 ETLLGSTVSQD
+143 EALLGSTVSDD
-154 FENLR
+154 FQSLR
-159 QLYDVASQELDT
+159 DLYDIASQELDS
-171 QANAEVTSFSEET
+171 QANVEVNEFSEET
-184 ANMQFYMLVFVAFVI
+184 SKMELYMLIFVTFI
-199 IVTAVLSY
+199 IILTGALSY
-207 LVPKVLVSSVN
+207 VVPKVLVSSVN
-218 DLTKR
+218 DLSRR

-233 LTQRINSQRS
+233 LTQRINSKRT

-264 SEISSSSTSLDN
+264 SEISSSSTSLEN
-276 NAVQLAN
+276 NAVQLTN
-283 THENAQHVSNEQT
+283 THENAQRVSNEQT

-314 EVAERTLSTASE
+314 EVAERTLSTANE
-326 TDHTAELTSQGMK
+326 TDHTAELTTQGMK
-339 VVENSVDEIRQ
+339 IIDNSVDEINQ

-361 IEQLSNESNS
+361 IEQLASESNN

-429 TMIDKLQNGVKD
+429 NMIDKLQSGVKD

-483 IATATEQQSSVSEE
+483 IATATEEQSSVSEE
-497 LSANLEHLN
+497 LSTNLEHLN
-506 EQNRVSQGLSDEIND
+506 EQNRVSQGLSNEINE
-521 VAKLVGKSVGKLSK
+521 VAKRVGSSVNKLSK
-535 DVGQFKIR
+535 DVGQFKIG

>member
-6 TKSIRAKLSISMG
+6 TKSIRFKLSISMG
-19 IAVVSLI
+19 VAVLSLI
-26 ILFVS
+26 ILFLT
-31 YGSLTKKL
+31 YGTLTKKL
-39 NNGVDSF
+39 NKGVDDF
-46 GHQFIPSVS
+46 GHQFLPSVS

-79 KEDLQDFKDNAK
+79 QDDIKDFKDNAK
-91 QAYDRMMKFKNLMS
+91 QAYDGMMKFKNLMDD
-105 THPAVIAKV
+105 HPAITNKV
-114 NDFDNRFKKWE
+114 NDFENRFRKWE

-134 ADNGNTKEA
+134 VDSGTTKEA
-143 ETLLGSTVSQD
+143 EALLGSTVSDD
-154 FENLR
+154 FQSLR
-159 QLYDVASQELDT
+159 KLYDIASQELDS
-171 QANAEVTSFSEET
+171 QAKVEVNEFSEET
-184 ANMQFYMLVFVAFVI
+184 SKTQLYMLIFVAFI
-199 IVTAVLSY
+199 IILTGTLSY
-207 LVPKVLVSSVN
+207 VVPKVLVSSVN
-218 DLTKR
+218 DLTRR

-233 LTQRINSQRS
+233 LTQRINSKRT

-264 SEISSSSTSLDN
+264 SEISSSSTSLESN
-276 NAVQLAN
+276 VVQLTN
-283 THENAQHVSNEQT
+283 THENAQRVSNEQT
-296 RSIEQ
+296 RSIEH

-314 EVAERTLSTASE
+314 EVAERTLSSANE
-326 TDHTAELTSQGMK
+326 TDHTAELTTQGMK
-339 VVENSVDEIRQ
+339 IIDNSVDEINQ

-361 IEQLSNESNS
+361 IEQLASESNN
-371 IATVLE
+371 IVTVLE

-429 TMIDKLQNGVKD
+429 NMIDKLQRGVKD

-497 LSANLEHLN
+497 LSTNLEHLN
-506 EQNRVSQGLSDEIND
+506 EQNRVSQGLSNDINE
-521 VAKLVGKSVGKLSK
+521 VAKRVGSSANKLSK
-535 DVGQFKIR
+535 DVGQFKIG

>member
-19 IAVVSLI
+19 IAVLSLI
-26 ILFVS
+26 ILFLT
-31 YGSLTKKL
+31 YGTLTKKL
-39 NNGVDSF
+39 NKGVDDF
-46 GHQFIPSVS
+46 GHQFLPSVS

-79 KEDLQDFKDNAK
+79 QDDLKDFKDNAK
-91 QAYDRMMKFKNLMS
+91 QAYDRMMKFKNLMDD
-105 THPAVIAKV
+105 HPAITSKV
-114 NDFDNRFKKWE
+114 NDFENRFRKWE

-134 ADNGNTKEA
+134 VDNGNTKEA
-143 ETLLGSTVSQD
+143 EALLGSTVSDD
-154 FENLR
+154 FQSLR
-159 QLYDVASQELDT
+159 DLYDIASQELDS
-171 QANAEVTSFSEET
+171 QANVEVNEFSEET
-184 ANMQFYMLVFVAFVI
+184 SKMQLYMLIFVAFI
-199 IVTAVLSY
+199 IILTGALSY
-207 LVPKVLVSSVN
+207 VVPKVLVSSVN
-218 DLTKR
+218 DLTRR

-233 LTQRINSQRS
+233 LTQRINSKRT

-264 SEISSSSTSLDN
+264 SEISSSSTSLEN
-276 NAVQLAN
+276 NAVQLTN
-283 THENAQHVSNEQT
+283 THENAQRVSNEQT

-314 EVAERTLSTASE
+314 EVAERTLSTANE
-326 TDHTAELTSQGMK
+326 TDHTAELTTQGMTIID
-339 VVENSVDEIRQ
+339 NSVDEINQ

-361 IEQLSNESNS
+361 IEQLASESNN

-429 TMIDKLQNGVKD
+429 NMIDKLQSGVKD

-497 LSANLEHLN
+497 LSTNLEHLN
-506 EQNRVSQGLSDEIND
+506 EQNRVSQGLSNEINE
-521 VAKLVGKSVGKLSK
+521 VAKLVGNSVNKLSK
-535 DVGQFKIR
+535 DVGQFKIG

>member
-19 IAVVSLI
+19 IAVLSLI
-26 ILFVS
+26 ILFLS
-31 YGSLTKKL
+31 YGTLTKKL
-39 NNGVDSF
+39 NKGVDDF
-46 GHQFIPSVS
+46 GNQFLPSVS

-79 KEDLQDFKDNAK
+79 QDDLKDFKDNAK
-91 QAYDRMMKFKNLMS
+91 QAYDRMMKFKKLMDD
-105 THPAVIAKV
+105 HPLITNKV
-114 NDFDNRFKKWE
+114 SEFENRFKKWE

-134 ADNGNTKEA
+134 VDSGNTKDAEA
-143 ETLLGSTVSQD
+143 LLGSTVSDD
-154 FENLR
+154 FQSLR
-159 QLYDVASQELDT
+159 DLYDIASQELDS
-171 QANAEVTSFSEET
+171 QANVEVTEFSEET
-184 ANMQFYMLVFVAFVI
+184 LKMEVYMLIFVAFI
-199 IVTAVLSY
+199 IILTGALSY
-207 LVPKVLVSSVN
+207 VVPKVLVSSVN
-218 DLTKR
+218 DLTRR

-233 LTQRINSQRS
+233 LTQRINSKRT

-264 SEISSSSTSLDN
+264 SEISSSSTSLEN
-276 NAVQLAN
+276 NAVQLTN
-283 THENAQHVSNEQT
+283 THENAQRVSNEQT

-314 EVAERTLSTASE
+314 EVAERTLSTANE
-326 TDHTAELTSQGMK
+326 TDHTAELTTQGMK
-339 VVENSVDEIRQ
+339 IIDNSVDEINQ

-361 IEQLSNESNS
+361 IEQLASESNN

-429 TMIDKLQNGVKD
+429 NMIDKLQSGVKD

-456 VELSLN
+456 VELSVN

-497 LSANLEHLN
+497 LSTNLEHLN
-506 EQNRVSQGLSDEIND
+506 EQNRVSQGLSNEINE
-521 VAKLVGKSVGKLSK
+521 VAKLVGSSVNKLSK
-535 DVGQFKIR
+535 DVGQFKVG

>member
-6 TKSIRAKLSISMG
+6 TKSIRSKLSISMG

-26 ILFVS
+26 VLIAS
-31 YGSLTKKL
+31 YGNLTNKL
-39 NNGVDSF
+39 NDGVHKFGFQYLPSTSF
-46 GHQFIPSVS
+46 I
-55 FVLNADRDLYQ
+55 LNADRDLYQ
-66 AYVAQLHYLLSPG
+66 AYVAQLHYLNSPE
-79 KEDLQDFKDNAK
+79 KDDLDSYSENAQ
-91 QAYDRMMKFKNLMS
+91 QAYDRMQKFKELMQTS
-105 THPAVIAKV
+105 PDVINKMSG
-114 NDFDNRFKKWE
+114 FETRFNKWK

-134 ADNGNTKEA
+134 VDGGNTQQA
-143 ETLLGSTVSQD
+143 SDLLSTTVSAD
-154 FENLR
+154 FEQLR
-159 QLYDVASQELDT
+159 ELYDIASQEVDSI
-171 QANAEVTSFSEET
+171 ASIEVSAFAEET
-184 ANMQFYMLVFVAFVI
+184 SQIQLYMMVFVTIVI
-199 IVTAVLSY
+199 LLTGALSY
-207 LVPKVLVSSVN
+207 FVPKVLVASVN
-218 DLTKR
+218 DLTRR

-233 LTQRINSQRS
+233 LTQRISSTRN
-243 DELGKLASA
+243 DELGMLAST
-252 FDDFVAKLQTLI
+252 FDGFIAKLQNLI
-264 SEISSSSTSLDN
+264 SEISQSSNSLDQ
-276 NAVQLAN
+276 NAHQLN
-283 THENAQHVSNEQT
+283 TTHESAQKVSNEQT

-326 TDHTAELTSQGMK
+326 TDHTAQLTAQGFD
-339 VVENSVDEIRQ
+339 VVESSVKEINQ
-350 LANSIKKANQV
+350 LADSIKSANQV
-361 IEQLSNESNS
+361 IEQLASESDN

-429 TMIDKLQNGVKD
+429 NMIDKLQSGVKQ
-441 AVSSILDGSNRVEKN
+441 AVNSIVDGSNRVEKN
-456 VELSLN
+456 VEISLN

-506 EQNRVSQGLSDEIND
+506 EQNRISQDLSDEINN
-521 VAKLVGKSVGKLSK
+521 VAQRVGVSVGKLSS
-535 DVGQFKIR
+535 DVGQFKVS

>member
-19 IAVVSLI
+19 IAVLSLI
-26 ILFVS
+26 ILFLT
-31 YGSLTKKL
+31 YGTLTKKL
-39 NNGVDSF
+39 NKGVDDF
-46 GHQFIPSVS
+46 GHQFLPSVS

-79 KEDLQDFKDNAK
+79 QDDLKDFKDNAK
-91 QAYDRMMKFKNLMS
+91 QAYDRMMKFKNLMDD
-105 THPAVIAKV
+105 HPAITSKV
-114 NDFDNRFKKWE
+114 NDFENRFRKWE

-134 ADNGNTKEA
+134 VDNGNTKEA
-143 ETLLGSTVSQD
+143 EALLGSTVSDD
-154 FENLR
+154 FQSLR
-159 QLYDVASQELDT
+159 DLYDIASQELDS
-171 QANAEVTSFSEET
+171 QANVEVNEFSEET
-184 ANMQFYMLVFVAFVI
+184 SKMQLYMLIFVAFI
-199 IVTAVLSY
+199 IILTGALSY
-207 LVPKVLVSSVN
+207 VVPKVLVSSVN
-218 DLTKR
+218 DLTRR

-233 LTQRINSQRS
+233 LTQRINSKRT

-252 FDDFVAKLQTLI
+252 CDDFVAKLQTLI
-264 SEISSSSTSLDN
+264 SEISSSSTSLES
-276 NAVQLAN
+276 NAVQLTN
-283 THENAQHVSNEQT
+283 THENAQRVSNEQT

-314 EVAERTLSTASE
+314 EVAERTLSTANE
-326 TDHTAELTSQGMK
+326 TDHTAELTTQGMK
-339 VVENSVDEIRQ
+339 IIDNSVDEINQ

-361 IEQLSNESNS
+361 IEQLASESNN

-429 TMIDKLQNGVKD
+429 NMIDKLQSGVKD

-497 LSANLEHLN
+497 LSTNLEHLN
-506 EQNRVSQGLSDEIND
+506 EQNRVSQGLSNEINE
-521 VAKLVGKSVGKLSK
+521 VAKRVGSSVNKLSK
-535 DVGQFKIR
+535 DVGQFKVG

>member
-19 IAVVSLI
+19 IAVLSLI
-26 ILFVS
+26 ILFLS
-31 YGSLTKKL
+31 YGTLTKKL
-39 NNGVDSF
+39 NKGVDDF
-46 GHQFIPSVS
+46 GNQFLPSVS

-79 KEDLQDFKDNAK
+79 QDDLKDFKDNAK
-91 QAYDRMMKFKNLMS
+91 QAYDRMMKFKKLMDD
-105 THPAVIAKV
+105 HPLITNKV
-114 NDFDNRFKKWE
+114 SDFENRFKKWE

-134 ADNGNTKEA
+134 VDSGNTKDAEA
-143 ETLLGSTVSQD
+143 LLGSTVSDD
-154 FENLR
+154 FQSLR
-159 QLYDVASQELDT
+159 DLYDIASQELDL
-171 QANAEVTSFSEET
+171 QANVEVTEFSEET
-184 ANMQFYMLVFVAFVI
+184 LKMEVYMLIFVAFI
-199 IVTAVLSY
+199 IILTGALSY
-207 LVPKVLVSSVN
+207 VVPKVLVGSVN
-218 DLTKR
+218 DLTRR

-233 LTQRINSQRS
+233 LTQRINSKRT

-264 SEISSSSTSLDN
+264 SEISSSSTSLEN
-276 NAVQLAN
+276 NAVQLTN
-283 THENAQHVSNEQT
+283 THENAQRVSNEQT

-314 EVAERTLSTASE
+314 EVAERTLSTANE
-326 TDHTAELTSQGMK
+326 TDHTAELTTQGMK
-339 VVENSVDEIRQ
+339 IIDNSVDEINQ

-361 IEQLSNESNS
+361 IEQLASESNN

-429 TMIDKLQNGVKD
+429 NMIDKLQSGVKD

-497 LSANLEHLN
+497 LSTNLEHLN
-506 EQNRVSQGLSDEIND
+506 EQNRVSQGLSNEINE
-521 VAKLVGKSVGKLSK
+521 VAKRVGSSVNKLSK
-535 DVGQFKIR
+535 DVGQFKIG

>member
-1 MFGIV
+1 
-6 TKSIRAKLSISMG
+6 MG
-19 IAVVSLI
+19 IAVLSLI
-26 ILFVS
+26 ILFLT
-31 YGSLTKKL
+31 YGTLTKKL
-39 NNGVDSF
+39 NKGVDDF
-46 GHQFIPSVS
+46 GHQFLPSVS

-79 KEDLQDFKDNAK
+79 QDDLKDFKDNAK
-91 QAYDRMMKFKNLMS
+91 QAYDRMMKFKNLMDD
-105 THPAVIAKV
+105 HPAITSKV
-114 NDFDNRFKKWE
+114 NDFESRFRKWE

-134 ADNGNTKEA
+134 VDNGNTKEA
-143 ETLLGSTVSQD
+143 EALLGSTVSDD
-154 FENLR
+154 FQSLR
-159 QLYDVASQELDT
+159 ELYDIASQELDS
-171 QANAEVTSFSEET
+171 QANVEVNEFSEET
-184 ANMQFYMLVFVAFVI
+184 SKMQLYMLIFVAFI
-199 IVTAVLSY
+199 IILTGALSY
-207 LVPKVLVSSVN
+207 VVPKVLVSSVN
-218 DLTKR
+218 DLTRR

-233 LTQRINSQRS
+233 LTQRINSKRT

-264 SEISSSSTSLDN
+264 SEISSSSTSLEN
-276 NAVQLAN
+276 NAVQLTN
-283 THENAQHVSNEQT
+283 THENAQRVSNEQT

-314 EVAERTLSTASE
+314 EVAERTLSTANE
-326 TDHTAELTSQGMK
+326 TDHTAELTTQGMK
-339 VVENSVDEIRQ
+339 IIDNSVDEINQ

-361 IEQLSNESNS
+361 IEQLASESNN

-429 TMIDKLQNGVKD
+429 NMIDKLQSGVKD

-497 LSANLEHLN
+497 LSTNLEHLN
-506 EQNRVSQGLSDEIND
+506 EQNRVSQGLSNEINE
-521 VAKLVGKSVGKLSK
+521 VAKRVGSSVNKLSK
-535 DVGQFKIR
+535 DVGQFKIG

>member
-19 IAVVSLI
+19 IAVLSLI
-26 ILFVS
+26 ILFLS
-31 YGSLTKKL
+31 YGTLTKKL
-39 NNGVDSF
+39 NKGVDDF
-46 GHQFIPSVS
+46 GNQFLPSVS

-79 KEDLQDFKDNAK
+79 QDDLKDFKDNAK
-91 QAYDRMMKFKNLMS
+91 QAYDRMMKFKKLMDD
-105 THPAVIAKV
+105 HPLITNKV
-114 NDFDNRFKKWE
+114 SDFENRFKKWE

-134 ADNGNTKEA
+134 VDSGNTKDAEA
-143 ETLLGSTVSQD
+143 LLGSTVSDD
-154 FENLR
+154 FQSLR
-159 QLYDVASQELDT
+159 DLYDIASQELDL
-171 QANAEVTSFSEET
+171 QANVEVTEFSEET
-184 ANMQFYMLVFVAFVI
+184 LKMEVYMLIFVAFI
-199 IVTAVLSY
+199 IILTGALSY
-207 LVPKVLVSSVN
+207 VVPKVLVGSVN
-218 DLTKR
+218 DLTRR

-233 LTQRINSQRS
+233 LTQRINSKRT

-264 SEISSSSTSLDN
+264 SEISSSSTSLEN
-276 NAVQLAN
+276 NAVQLTN
-283 THENAQHVSNEQT
+283 THENAQRVSNEQT

-314 EVAERTLSTASE
+314 EVAERTLSTANE
-326 TDHTAELTSQGMK
+326 TDHTAELTTQGMK
-339 VVENSVDEIRQ
+339 IIDNSVDEINQ

-361 IEQLSNESNS
+361 IEQLASESNN

-429 TMIDKLQNGVKD
+429 NMIDKLQSGVKD

-456 VELSLN
+456 VELSVN

-497 LSANLEHLN
+497 LSTNLEHLN
-506 EQNRVSQGLSDEIND
+506 EQNRVSQGLSNEINE
-521 VAKLVGKSVGKLSK
+521 VAKLVGSSVNKLSK
-535 DVGQFKIR
+535 DVGQFKVG

>member
-19 IAVVSLI
+19 IAVLSLI
-26 ILFVS
+26 ILFLS
-31 YGSLTKKL
+31 YGTLTKKL
-39 NNGVDSF
+39 NKGVDDF
-46 GHQFIPSVS
+46 GNQFLPSVS

-79 KEDLQDFKDNAK
+79 QDDLKDFKDNAK
-91 QAYDRMMKFKNLMS
+91 QAYDRMMKFKKLMDD
-105 THPAVIAKV
+105 HPLITNKV
-114 NDFDNRFKKWE
+114 SDFENRFKKWE

-134 ADNGNTKEA
+134 VDSGNTTDAEA
-143 ETLLGSTVSQD
+143 LLGSTVSDD
-154 FENLR
+154 FQSLR
-159 QLYDVASQELDT
+159 DLYDIASQELDL
-171 QANAEVTSFSEET
+171 QANVEVTEFSEET
-184 ANMQFYMLVFVAFVI
+184 LKMEVYMLIFVAFI
-199 IVTAVLSY
+199 IILTGALSY
-207 LVPKVLVSSVN
+207 VVPKVLVSSVN
-218 DLTKR
+218 DLTRR

-233 LTQRINSQRS
+233 LTQRINSKRT

-264 SEISSSSTSLDN
+264 SEISSSSTSLEN
-276 NAVQLAN
+276 NAVQLTN
-283 THENAQHVSNEQT
+283 THENAQRVSNEQT

-314 EVAERTLSTASE
+314 EVAERTLSTANE
-326 TDHTAELTSQGMK
+326 TDHTAELTTQGMK
-339 VVENSVDEIRQ
+339 IIDNSVDEINQ

-361 IEQLSNESNS
+361 IEQLASESNN

-429 TMIDKLQNGVKD
+429 NMIDKLQSGVKD

-456 VELSLN
+456 VELSVN

-497 LSANLEHLN
+497 LSTNLEHLN
-506 EQNRVSQGLSDEIND
+506 EQNRVSQGLSNEINE
-521 VAKLVGKSVGKLSK
+521 VAKLVGSSVNKLSK
-535 DVGQFKIR
+535 DVGQFKVG

>member
-19 IAVVSLI
+19 IAVLSLI
-26 ILFVS
+26 ILFLS
-31 YGSLTKKL
+31 YGTLTKKL
-39 NNGVDSF
+39 NKGVDDF
-46 GHQFIPSVS
+46 GNQFLPSVS

-79 KEDLQDFKDNAK
+79 QDDLKDFKDNAK
-91 QAYDRMMKFKNLMS
+91 QAYDRMMKFKKLMDD
-105 THPAVIAKV
+105 HPLITNKV
-114 NDFDNRFKKWE
+114 SDFENRFKKWE

-134 ADNGNTKEA
+134 VDSGNTTDAEA
-143 ETLLGSTVSQD
+143 LLGSTVSDD
-154 FENLR
+154 FQSLR
-159 QLYDVASQELDT
+159 DLYDIASQELDL
-171 QANAEVTSFSEET
+171 QANVEVTEFSEET
-184 ANMQFYMLVFVAFVI
+184 LKMEVYMLIFVAFI
-199 IVTAVLSY
+199 IILTGALSY
-207 LVPKVLVSSVN
+207 VVPKVLVGSVN
-218 DLTKR
+218 DLTRR

-233 LTQRINSQRS
+233 LTQRINSKRT

-264 SEISSSSTSLDN
+264 SEISSSSTSLEN
-276 NAVQLAN
+276 NAVQLTN
-283 THENAQHVSNEQT
+283 THENAQRVSNEQT

-314 EVAERTLSTASE
+314 EVAERTLSTANE
-326 TDHTAELTSQGMK
+326 TDHTAELTTQGMK
-339 VVENSVDEIRQ
+339 IIDNSVDEINQ

-361 IEQLSNESNS
+361 IEQLASESNN

-429 TMIDKLQNGVKD
+429 NMIDKLQSGVKD

-456 VELSLN
+456 VELSVN

-497 LSANLEHLN
+497 LSTNLEHLN
-506 EQNRVSQGLSDEIND
+506 EQNRVSQGLSNEINE
-521 VAKLVGKSVGKLSK
+521 VAKLVGSSVNKLSK
-535 DVGQFKIR
+535 DVGQFKVG

>member
-1 MFGIV
+1 MFRIV
-6 TKSIRAKLSISMG
+6 TRSIRAKLSISMG

-31 YGSLTKKL
+31 YGTLTKKL
-39 NNGVDSF
+39 NSGVDSF

-66 AYVAQLHYLLSPG
+66 AYVAQLHYVLSPG
-79 KEDLQDFKDNAK
+79 KEDLQDFKDNAQ

-105 THPAVIAKV
+105 THPTIIAKV
-114 NDFDNRFKKWE
+114 NDFDNRFKTWQ
-125 QSSNEFFKL
+125 QSSNKFFTLVDSGK
-134 ADNGNTKEA
+134 TKEA
-143 ETLLGSTVSQD
+143 ETLLGSKVSQD

-159 QLYDVASQELDT
+159 QLYDVASQELDS
-171 QANAEVTSFSEET
+171 QAKTEVNIFSDET
-184 ANMQFYMLVFVAFVI
+184 TAMQFYMLVFVALII
-199 IVTAVLSY
+199 IVTAALSY
-207 LVPKVLVSSVN
+207 IVPKVLVSSVN
-218 DLTKR
+218 DLTRR

-264 SEISSSSTSLDN
+264 TEISSSSASLDN
-276 NAVQLAN
+276 NALQLAN
-283 THENAQHVSNEQT
+283 THENAQQVSGEQT
-296 RSIEQ
+296 KSIEQ

-339 VVENSVDEIRQ
+339 VVENSVNEINQ

-361 IEQLSNESNS
+361 IEQLSHESKN

-429 TMIDKLQNGVKD
+429 SMIDKLQNGVKD

-471 SSATIVSDMATQ
+471 SSANIVSDMATQ
-483 IATATEQQSSVSEE
+483 IATATDQQSSVSEE

-521 VAKLVGKSVGKLSK
+521 VAKRVGKSVGKLSK